1 MYCKIN
7 IYSIILIYNI
17 CSLWHGQIRLFSPS
31 GAPLHPRRLDFDC
44 RMHVFPLT
52 AGYPSVQY
60 FMLLIGRNLS
70 HLGKNSASQ
79 SRVFVNQGSTNN
91 P

>member
-44 RMHVFPLT
+44 RMQVFPLT

-60 FMLLIGRNLS
+60 LMLLIGRNLS